1 MENPYGAPRSSVADV
16 SQGSIGG
23 KVSGWRVD
31 KVRVGQRLLIAV
43 IFAHVLAVGSL
54 VVAPSLGLSDSFG
67 MMLVLLIM
75 FVELACIVAAIVGL
89 LKISSGLEFSYG
101 ARFFIL
107 LAMLFP
113 LINLITLLVINGK
126 ATEFLKNAGY
136 KVGLLGAK

>member
-1 MENPYGAPRSSVADV
+1 MENPYSAPRSNIA
-16 SQGSIGG
+16 GG
-23 KVSGWRVD
+23 EGVVGGDKVSGWRVD
-31 KVRVGQRLLIAV
+31 KVRFGQRLLIAV

-54 VVAPSLGLSDSFG
+54 VVAPSLGLSDSLG
-67 MMLVLLIM
+67 MMLVLLVM

-126 ATEFLKNAGY
+126 ATEFLKRAGY
-136 KVGLLGAK
+136 EVGLLGAK